1 MGVAD
6 RGPALERRTHHP
18 SWRPE
23 LRSRTSV
30 RLPPGSPRDLK
41 NTRRCH
47 SRLSRRARADSRAD
61 GDSQEPSPG
70 LSGKRPGQHGRGRP
84 SASNRSASDDCAGCC
99 SLNAAEVAFGPPSV
113 PRPRQG
119 LRHPNMRECTLG
131 PKKSFGDAD
140 SGGTIHPIEW
150 SRGSSPPTGMR
161 RRGRERRA
169 TIDPS
174 GRPRRPG
181 RRPGRPPGERCG
193 RPDLDSGLDFQGRT
207 FRAGLSG
214 PDFQGRTFR
223 PSPASGMC
231 GTASG
236 KSLGSS
242 DLRQQAASNNARRH
256 P

>member
-161 RRGRERRA
+161 RRGREWRA
-169 TIDPS
+169 TIDSS
-174 GRPRRPG
+174 GRPR
-181 RRPGRPPGERCG
+181 RPPGERCG
-193 RPDLDSGLDFQGRT
+193 RPDLDSGLDFQGRI
-207 FRAGLSG
+207 
-214 PDFQGRTFR
+214 FR

-242 DLRQQAASNNARRH
+242 DLRQAASKQTASRQQERSQTSVRT
-256 P
+256 

>member
-47 SRLSRRARADSRAD
+47 SRSSRRARADSRAD

-161 RRGRERRA
+161 RRGRGRRA

-174 GRPRRPG
+174 GRPR

-207 FRAGLSG
+207 FRPRLSG
-214 PDFQGRTFR
+214 PVPRLAYAGPPQARVWGAVT
-223 PSPASGMC
+223 SGSKQQAS
-231 GTASG
+231 
-236 KSLGSS
+236 
-242 DLRQQAASNNARRH
+242 RQQAASNNARRH